1 MKSKRFQW
9 TFNIYNYKFYNKLD
23 NFIIESF
30 LHVLKIK
37 NKKCYLYRHI
47 FFVPP
52 VLKIYKFTLKL
63 L

>member
-30 LHVLKIK
+30 LQGCFR
-37 NKKCYLYRHI
+37 NKK
-47 FFVPP
+47 
-52 VLKIYKFTLKL
+52 
-63 L
+63 